1 MDDHWSELTDIEVQ
15 VTASD
20 RLDLHYEHRDALEV
34 QRGSWMLRDYLGGY
48 VDLEAEV
55 SGRTLRGQLLAVGD
69 DWFQIPSA
77 LVRAQAC
84 AAIRTG
90 SRADQRVPASPL
102 TFRQALR
109 HLAGRIPREVLL
121 ADGGSRIVQLEW
133 IAQDFAHVRCEGRP
147 ELLPLRQ
154 VAAVLGRVEIPVG

>member
-1 MDDHWSELTDIEVQ
+1 MDDRWSELTDIEVQ
-15 VTASD
+15 VTATD

-34 QRGSWMLRDYLGGY
+34 QRGSWSLAEYLCGY
-48 VDLEAEV
+48 ASLEVEV
-55 SGRTLRGQLLAVGD
+55 SGRTLRGPLLAVGD
-69 DWFQIPSA
+69 GWFQIPSA
-77 LVRAQAC
+77 LVHAQAC

-90 SRADQRVPASPL
+90 SRADHRVPANPL

-121 ADGGSRIVQLEW
+121 AGGGSRIVQLEW
-133 IAQDFAHVRCEGRP
+133 VAQDFAHVRCEGRP

-154 VAAVLGRVEIPVG
+154 VAAVLGRVEIPFG